1 MTSIASLVDA
11 FIAKQGAPTKFEP
24 GVGSNFD
31 FYASYLSTFGIQ
43 LRQFGWR
50 YQLSQ
55 SGGPWRDVSRG
66 AILKLV
72 NTFRAMEGLPMLQVG
87 RR

>member
-1 MTSIASLVDA
+1 MTSVAPLVDA

-24 GVGSNFD
+24 GVGANFD
-31 FYASYLSTFGIQ
+31 FYASYLSSFGIQ
-43 LRQFGWR
+43 LRQLGWR
-50 YQLSQ
+50 YRLSQ
-55 SGGPWRDVSRG
+55 NGGPWRDVSRG

-72 NTFRAMEGLPMLQVG
+72 NTFREMEGLPVLQAA